1 MEILARREP
10 GGINFNHPLASGA
23 RSIMKGL
30 GINPRI
36 SPSTS
41 ELSAFIDKGIPAVT
55 VGLTNG
61 ENLNEANERVEI
73 GPITTGLEQLLG
85 IILAVDQG
93 YCDES

>member
-1 MEILARREP
+1 MS
-10 GGINFNHPLASGA
+10 FSHPLASGA
-23 RSIMKGL
+23 RTLMKGL

-61 ENLNEANERVEI
+61 ESLNETNERVEI
-73 GPITTGLEQLLG
+73 EPITKGLEQLLG
-85 IILAVDQG
+85 LILAVDKG
-93 YCDES
+93 YCDEPK